1 MQNLKKYLANGLK
14 NTLLF
19 KNNAGT
25 SHNGPW
31 KQVYTDTQLDRWHV
45 GEFSSVEYTIS
56 ADFDTNNKEIIKVLI
71 TASRDRAGVVVYAR
85 NNTLNDII
93 EITATVND
101 KLRRRYIKSGYRC
114 RVNPNN
120 KFYWSKGY
128 IHCTIFSHT
137 KSSCS
142 LTLLSD
148 K

>member
-71 TASRDRAGVVVYAR
+71 TASRDRASVVVYAR

-101 KLRRRYIKSGYRC
+101 SYVDVIL
-114 RVNPNN
+114 NPVIDAELTPTTNFTGA
-120 KFYWSKGY
+120 KVIYTAQYF
-128 IHCTIFSHT
+128 HT
-137 KSSCS
+137 QNP
-142 LTLLSD
+142 LVV
-148 K
+148 